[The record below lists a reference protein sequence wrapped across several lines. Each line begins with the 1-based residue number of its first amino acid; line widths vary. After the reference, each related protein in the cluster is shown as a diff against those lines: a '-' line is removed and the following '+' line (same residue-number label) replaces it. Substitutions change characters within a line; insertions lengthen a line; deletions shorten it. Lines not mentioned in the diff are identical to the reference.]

1 MHPLRKRFATKPA
14 HKATPRH
21 HDDNHHEDQSSQT
34 RGLSASV
41 RFFVDFV
48 IGVTVSS
55 VARKQARAAR
65 LALTGS
71 GGNVLHVL
79 VSATGDGESYKLIA
93 HSNDMCLFTG
103 SSPGLY
109 VVDQTPRELEHSIY
123 LYMSERLAGDS
134 AVRAQIFRES
144 ATVFELPV
152 LEGDSAGG
160 PRSLKPRASA
170 ATG

>member
-14 HKATPRH
+14 HKPTPRH
-21 HDDNHHEDQSSQT
+21 HDEEHQNAEV
-34 RGLSASV
+34 RGLNAAV
-41 RFFVDFV
+41 RFFVDHV

-55 VARKQARAAR
+55 VSRKQARAAR

-71 GGNVLHVL
+71 QGNVLHVL
-79 VSATGDGESYKLIA
+79 VSASGDGDSYKLIA

-109 VVDQTPRELEHSIY
+109 VVEQTPRELEHSIY
-123 LYMSERLAGDS
+123 LYMSEKLAGECE
-134 AVRAQIFRES
+134 VRAQIFRES

-152 LEGDSAGG
+152 LEGDSAQG
-160 PRSLKPRASA
+160 PKSLKPRASA